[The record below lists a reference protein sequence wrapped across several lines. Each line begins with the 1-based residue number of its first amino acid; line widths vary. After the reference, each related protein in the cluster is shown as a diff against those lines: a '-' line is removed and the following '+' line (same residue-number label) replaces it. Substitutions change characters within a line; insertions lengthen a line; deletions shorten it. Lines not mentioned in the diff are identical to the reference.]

1 MGAPPAQVAPVGLT
15 VQWSTTTA
23 LTVIWPVLIK
33 PELAEAL
40 GRPGGGAAART
51 AIEASIANRVSSRRQ
66 KINVT
71 YIVSK

>member
-1 MGAPPAQVAPVGLT
+1 
-15 VQWSTTTA
+15 
-23 LTVIWPVLIK
+23 VLIK